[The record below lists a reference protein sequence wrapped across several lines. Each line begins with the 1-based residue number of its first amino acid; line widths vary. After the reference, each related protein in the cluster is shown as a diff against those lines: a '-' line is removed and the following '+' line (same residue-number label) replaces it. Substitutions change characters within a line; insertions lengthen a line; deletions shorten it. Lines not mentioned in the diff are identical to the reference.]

1 VDDVIVEQDEVAVA
15 EDDVLLDN
23 VLAKG

>member
-1 VDDVIVEQDEVAVA
+1 VDDVIVEQDEVAVV

-23 VLAKG
+23 VLTKG